1 MTYQAS
7 STATPPPLP
16 PDSRPARDPL
26 FDDILTGKNFFRV
39 GLGLVLLAIVF
50 LFRYAIQAGWI
61 GPEVRVGAGAVVSM
75 GMIAYG
81 SVLAR
86 RRPSYGQLL
95 AGGGVA
101 GLYVTA
107 FAAHQ
112 VYDMTGLAMAFTQ
125 LVAVAVL
132 GVGLA
137 LRWRSEPL
145 AIAGFGGALLA
156 PLLIEGR
163 MLPAFGGDAIYFAA
177 VLGGVMALV
186 FRHDWQ
192 RLYWATNVG
201 SALVI
206 GSEWLRLSFAETYAD
221 LAPSA
226 PSRPELQIMIGIFWV
241 AFFAVPVMARILE
254 QGSGRFQALYGSLV
268 VSPAAFLASSAVWDS
283 LSDNRVM
290 AAVAL
295 GLAAVHAAVAG
306 SSADRELRLAQILP
320 VGVFVGLAAV
330 LVFDGPI
337 VSVVLLAEAAGLVV
351 VGRRTS
357 FEWSEAAGH
366 VAFAG
371 ASLWLMRLLPDL
383 GEAARS
389 VLNGD
394 FLAVLAVPAL
404 AIPLGWFI
412 GRDGTDSAK
421 ALGWG
426 YAGLGTV
433 VLAVAVWMELAP
445 VSQAL
450 VTAVYALI
458 ALGLLVA
465 GMASEQRLLTRAG
478 LVGLA
483 GVVAKLF
490 IVDLAAAEPIW
501 KIAAFSGIGL
511 VLLVVGL
518 WISNDD

>member
-61 GPEVRVGAGAVVSM
+61 GPEVRVGAGAVASV

-107 FAAHQ
+107 FAAHHA
-112 VYDMTGLAMAFTQ
+112 YDMTGLAMAFTQ
-125 LVAVAVL
+125 LVAVAIL

-145 AIAGFGGALLA
+145 AVAGFGGALLA
-156 PLLIEGR
+156 PLLIDGR
-163 MLPAFGGDAIYFAA
+163 MLPAFGGDAVYFAA

-192 RLYWATNVG
+192 RLYWATSVG
-201 SALVI
+201 ATLVI
-206 GSEWLRLSFAETYAD
+206 ASEWLRLSFGETYPD
-221 LAPSA
+221 LAVSA
-226 PSRPELQIMIGIFWV
+226 PGRAELQIMIGTFWV
-241 AFFAVPVMARILE
+241 AFFAVPVVARLLDR
-254 QGSGRFQALYGSLV
+254 GSGRFQALYGTLV
-268 VSPAAFLASSAVWDS
+268 VSPAAFLASSVVWDS

-290 AAVAL
+290 AGAAL
-295 GLAAVHAAVAG
+295 GLAVVHAVVARF
-306 SSADRELRLAQILP
+306 AEDRELQLAQFLP
-320 VGVFVGLAAV
+320 ASTFIGLAAV
-330 LVFDGPI
+330 LAFDGPI

-351 VGRRTS
+351 IGRRTA
-357 FEWSEAAGH
+357 FEWSEAVGH
-366 VAFAG
+366 VAFA
-371 ASLWLMRLLPDL
+371 ATSLWLMRLLPDL
-383 GEAARS
+383 GQAEQA

-394 FLAVLAVPAL
+394 FLAVLSVPAL

-412 GRDGTDSAK
+412 GRDGTDGAR

-426 YAGLGTV
+426 YAGLGTF
-433 VLAVAVWMELAP
+433 VLAVALWMELAP

-450 VTAVYALI
+450 VTVTYAAI
-458 ALGLLVA
+458 ALAVLAA
-465 GMASEQRLLTRAG
+465 GMARDQRVLTRAG

-490 IVDLAAAEPIW
+490 IVDLASAEPIW

-511 VLLVVGL
+511 LLLVVGL